1 MHMGNSYAEVH
12 IETFM
17 GKPLSTE
24 DSQKM
29 VRYLARVLGVLILI
43 SVIEMSGLFD
53 FPGEWDGS
61 IFEMLF
67 WVFIGIMI
75 GLGWAHGWPKQISE
89 ELQLSPPLQHEEE

>member
-1 MHMGNSYAEVH
+1 MRKSYAEVH
-12 IETFM
+12 IEGIM
-17 GKPLSTE
+17 GEPLSSE

-29 VRYLARVLGVLILI
+29 VRYIAGVLGVLILI

-53 FPGEWDGS
+53 FPGKWDGS

-89 ELQLSPPLQHEEE
+89 KFQLSPSLQHEEE

>member
-1 MHMGNSYAEVH
+1 MRKSYAEVH
-12 IETFM
+12 IERIM
-17 GKPLSTE
+17 GEPTSSE
-24 DSQKM
+24 DSRKV
-29 VRYLARVLGVLILI
+29 VRYLAWVLGVLTLI

-67 WVFIGIMI
+67 WVIIGIMI

-89 ELQLSPPLQHEEE
+89 KFQLSPSLQHEEE